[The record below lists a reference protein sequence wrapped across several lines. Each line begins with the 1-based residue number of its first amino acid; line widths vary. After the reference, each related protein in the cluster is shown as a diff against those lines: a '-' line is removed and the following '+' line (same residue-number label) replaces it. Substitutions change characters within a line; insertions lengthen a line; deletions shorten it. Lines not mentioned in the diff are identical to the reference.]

1 MVLSPE
7 VDEEGVT
14 GVVDRITEFITGQG
28 GSITRQENWGIRRL
42 AYPIQKFREGNYV
55 LAQMTLEPSVTRE
68 LEENIKASGE
78 VLRYL
83 LVKT

>member
-14 GVVDRITEFITGQG
+14 GVVGRITEFITGQG
-28 GSITRQENWGIRRL
+28 GSITRQENWGLRRL